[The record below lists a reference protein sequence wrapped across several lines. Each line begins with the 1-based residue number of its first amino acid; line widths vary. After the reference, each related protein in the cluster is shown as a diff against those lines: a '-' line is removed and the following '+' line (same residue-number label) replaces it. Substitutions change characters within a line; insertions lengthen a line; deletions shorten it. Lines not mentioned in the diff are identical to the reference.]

1 MRPMRFESSDFI
13 EDITSSEIMLIDDLA
28 KVNMILKEVRK
39 VSGSQRV
46 DPTLTKLSDLVRKW
60 PDFTHSEKNTSF
72 ATNTCYE
79 LHLFLKHKD
88 PAYFKEVVRP
98 FIACK
103 MEKFF
108 MDVGGVMFLSGIRHQ
123 YLIITYCSLHMK
135 NSVKIKKKK

>member
-1 MRPMRFESSDFI
+1 
-13 EDITSSEIMLIDDLA
+13 MLIDDLA

-108 MDVGGVMFLSGIRHQ
+108 MDHYLLDNYEPLLSQ
-123 YLIITYCSLHMK
+123 YSDMCNLKQLNTLEKCLLIDVT
-135 NSVKIKKKK
+135 VKAG

>member
-1 MRPMRFESSDFI
+1 MRFESSDFI

-88 PAYFKEVVRP
+88 PAYFNFSRQIQKNLEHTWGVSVRR
-98 FIACK
+98 AGRQA
-103 MEKFF
+103 E
-108 MDVGGVMFLSGIRHQ
+108 R
-123 YLIITYCSLHMK
+123 
-135 NSVKIKKKK
+135 